1 MLKMVD
7 FIEFFMLPSSEFQL
21 MTLIKNIGGDGH
33 LILGYIYTR
42 YIYTTFD
49 TAVCTKPRLSHHIVH
64 IQCSLPGAGRVLSA
78 GNRAWKEI

>member
-33 LILGYIYTR
+33 LILGVYIYPV
-42 YIYTTFD
+42 YIYHFRHRCVYQAQVVPPYRTYSVF
-49 TAVCTKPRLSHHIVH
+49 TAGCRP
-64 IQCSLPGAGRVLSA
+64 SA
-78 GNRAWKEI
+78 ECRQ